1 MTDAIGVLLA
11 FIALLVAWRQWKK
24 TARAA
29 VRDYLFNLRDELRE
43 HYVANGLD
51 MTDGAYGEIR
61 ESINNLLR
69 YTKDMRMVGF
79 LYFAAHADRAALDTV
94 AAEFEES
101 IKNCDE
107 ATKKLIKR
115 TRRKA
120 CDIVLAYM
128 ATTSIGFISAM
139 LVMLAYL
146 LPKKI
151 LTRVKRCLNNLFVF
165 KPATL
170 VYAATLME

>member
-11 FIALLVAWRQWKK
+11 FIALLVAWKYWKK

-43 HYVANGLD
+43 HYVANGLE
-51 MTDGAYGEIR
+51 MTDGAYGTVR
-61 ESINNLLR
+61 GSLNDLLR

-79 LYFAAHADRAALDTV
+79 LYFVSHADRDAINASAAD
-94 AAEFEES
+94 FEEA

-107 ATKKLIKR
+107 ATKKLLKR
-115 TRRKA
+115 IRRKA
-120 CDIVLAYM
+120 CDAILAYM
-128 ATTSIGFISAM
+128 AATSVGFLSATV
-139 LVMLAYL
+139 VMLAYL

-151 LTRVKRCLNNLFVF
+151 LSTGKRFLGNLVVF
-165 KPATL
+165 RPAT
-170 VYAATLME
+170 VVCAATFMD